1 MWKIRDI
8 EISNQIVIAPMAGV
22 SNLAFRELAKQF
34 GAGLIYAEM
43 VSDKAICYNNK
54 KTKDM
59 TYVSEQERP
68 LSMQLF
74 GYEVDS
80 MVKAAQFLDN
90 ETNCDIIDI
99 NMGCPVKKVVS
110 CGSGSA
116 LMKTPELAEEIV
128 KAVVEAVKIPL

>member
-1 MWKIRDI
+1 MWKIRDVEI
-8 EISNQIVIAPMAGV
+8 ENQIVIAPMAGV

-34 GAGLIYAEM
+34 GAGLIYTEM

-59 TYVSEQERP
+59 TFVSEHEHP

-80 MVKAAQFLDN
+80 MVTAAKFLDE
-90 ETNCDIIDI
+90 ETTCDIIDI
-99 NMGCPVKKVVS
+99 KTKCAYNRSILLMCVNNEIDVRTKLVAGCVN
-110 CGSGSA
+110 
-116 LMKTPELAEEIV
+116 TFF
-128 KAVVEAVKIPL
+128 